1 MGYGQVILGV
11 AMGRVGSGRG
21 WNGRL
26 PFSNL
31 THLLLLVLETH
42 LLLSWEPQCK
52 PNLKPKRNPLNPK
65 LTIQLVQVD
74 RLSCSESGWI
84 GKR

>member
-11 AMGRVGSGRG
+11 AMGRVGSGHG
-21 WNGRL
+21 WHGHL
-26 PFSNL
+26 PFPNL

-42 LLLSWEPQCK
+42 LLLSWVPQCK
-52 PNLKPKRNPLNPK
+52 PNLKAKTNHLKTK